1 MTNKENVVK
10 GITNEIIDIDLSIT
24 AIRNILMKHYENL
37 NTITQKTAEE
47 QEEIITS
54 AYSGFELF
62 SEQNIEELN
71 RLEKI
76 ILAVDNLLGINRT
89 RNIVDDYI
97 EETIN
102 TSGQINTLLQ
112 DIQLKLKEINE
123 ITYH

>member
-102 TSGQINTLLQ
+102 KSGQINTLLQ